1 MLTKKYK
8 LNLFDN
14 PYIDDNGALD
24 SFFDSGLQKRLSYKA
39 AAESAVLLKNNR
51 ILPFDKN
58 CKIALFGTHADNL
71 YHLLGDYTSL
81 RKEGEGLT
89 IKEAMQREV
98 SCVTYS
104 KGWDF
109 FGDFDDFENALN
121 IAKQS
126 DIIVVTL
133 GGTTAKGL
141 SEVRYDKNTGA
152 AISAKGFVD
161 CGEGKDIA
169 DIKLPGNQNEF
180 LEYIK
185 KAGKPIVAVQ
195 IAGRPYE
202 ITRAEE
208 LCDAFITAWYPGQQG
223 AQAIVDILLGK
234 VNPSGKLSVSIPYS
248 SNCLPCY
255 YNRVGEDT
263 VDVDSS
269 CTSNTYTDY
278 PQRVLHPFGYG
289 LSYSK
294 FEYQNIG
301 VEKIKKNEFRIYVT
315 VKNISDIKG
324 AETVQL
330 YIRGYGNSVRR
341 RGKELKGF
349 KKVLLD
355 PNETKTVE
363 FKLGFDELKIYSSR
377 NRYEVE
383 EGKVKISV
391 GSNPDLPLSAFIETQ
406 TEVKNI

>member
-1 MLTKKYK
+1 
-8 LNLFDN
+8 
-14 PYIDDNGALD
+14 
-24 SFFDSGLQKRLSYKA
+24 
-39 AAESAVLLKNNR
+39 
-51 ILPFDKN
+51 
-58 CKIALFGTHADNL
+58 
-71 YHLLGDYTSL
+71 
-81 RKEGEGLT
+81 
-89 IKEAMQREV
+89 
-98 SCVTYS
+98 
-104 KGWDF
+104 
-109 FGDFDDFENALN
+109 
-121 IAKQS
+121 
-126 DIIVVTL
+126 
-133 GGTTAKGL
+133 
-141 SEVRYDKNTGA
+141 
-152 AISAKGFVD
+152 
-161 CGEGKDIA
+161 
-169 DIKLPGNQNEF
+169 
-180 LEYIK
+180 
-185 KAGKPIVAVQ
+185 
-195 IAGRPYE
+195 
-202 ITRAEE
+202 
-208 LCDAFITAWYPGQQG
+208 
-223 AQAIVDILLGK
+223 
-234 VNPSGKLSVSIPYS
+234 
-248 SNCLPCY
+248 
-255 YNRVGEDT
+255 
-263 VDVDSS
+263 
-269 CTSNTYTDY
+269 
-278 PQRVLHPFGYG
+278 